1 MAIIP
6 SPPIDTLSNQLWN
19 WILTV
24 GKYEIDR
31 ILTRCR
37 KVFQQREEG
46 EALTSGFKRL
56 TDNFRAG
63 SDNKRIVNRYSR
75 LGRTRASPGSDLYGA
90 SSWISATRSRSRD
103 NSNRDG
109 FTAALKSQ
117 TFGLHTALWVARSLF
132 VYPPRHRVLR
142 TERSPAVRWTT
153 DTSNIRRY
161 EFSGFSNWLTR
172 YSSDSFF
179 AGFVW
184 KIYIELI

>member
-1 MAIIP
+1 M
-6 SPPIDTLSNQLWN
+6 
-19 WILTV
+19 
-24 GKYEIDR
+24 
-31 ILTRCR
+31 
-37 KVFQQREEG
+37 
-46 EALTSGFKRL
+46 

-63 SDNKRIVNRYSR
+63 SDNKRIVNRYLR

-142 TERSPAVRWTT
+142 TEIPGSSLNDRHF
-153 DTSNIRRY
+153 
-161 EFSGFSNWLTR
+161 E
-172 YSSDSFF
+172 YSSIWIFGLF
-179 AGFVW
+179 
-184 KIYIELI
+184 ELIDAIFVRFVFRWIRLENLYRINIGN